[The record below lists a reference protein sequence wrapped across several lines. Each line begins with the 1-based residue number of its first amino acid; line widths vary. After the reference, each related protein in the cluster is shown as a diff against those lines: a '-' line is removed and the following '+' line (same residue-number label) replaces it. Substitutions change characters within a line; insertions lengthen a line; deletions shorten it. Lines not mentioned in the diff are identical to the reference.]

1 MTVPWTGLTPE
12 AIEVLRALH
21 DPAVGARRA
30 KARADRQWQ
39 CVPWLIAAVTGLLW
53 RAAFAGPWQAVIDAV
68 CVALIVGLVA
78 FGRNYQRSK

>member
-1 MTVPWTGLTPE
+1 MTAWTGLTTPE
-12 AIEVLRALH
+12 TRAALAATV
-21 DPAVGARRA
+21 DPQVRARRA

-53 RAAFAGPWQAVIDAV
+53 RAAFTGPWQAVIDAV

-78 FGRNYQRSK
+78 YGRNYQRSK